1 MENVDRIKKLE
12 IKVTN
17 MRLQLEILSK
27 WLQQVT
33 TSDFGY
39 DSYRD
44 GKLED
49 AIAQSQVEV
58 CNKIGGYLEEILAMD
73 HEQIDNELK

>member
-1 MENVDRIKKLE
+1 METKL
-12 IKVTN
+12 
-17 MRLQLEILSK
+17 RLEILSK

-39 DSYRD
+39 DVYRD

-58 CNKIGGYLEEILAMD
+58 CQKIGGYLGEILTYD
-73 HEQIDNELK
+73 DEQIKNELND

>member
-1 MENVDRIKKLE
+1 METKL
-12 IKVTN
+12 
-17 MRLQLEILSK
+17 RLEILAQC
-27 WLQQVT
+27 LNNVT

-44 GKLED
+44 GRLES
-49 AIAQSQVEV
+49 AIAESQVEV

-73 HEQIDNELK
+73 DEQIKNELNE

>member
-1 MENVDRIKKLE
+1 METKL
-12 IKVTN
+12 
-17 MRLQLEILSK
+17 RLKILAK
-27 WLQQVT
+27 WLQEVT

-39 DSYRD
+39 DVYRD

-58 CNKIGGYLEEILAMD
+58 CNKIGCYIEEILEMD
-73 HEQIDNELK
+73 DEQIKYR